1 MLGDG
6 PTDLGAL
13 WDCWSGCDALD
24 SAWNYPTHVSLDPA
38 DGSLLYVSAWKNS
51 RLNVIDPTTGTM
63 FWYAGNGNRFYGP
76 GLDPETADLPP
87 DEQVFRLDLA
97 VLDLPSSIAFG
108 ADGTLYFS
116 DQANHLIRKI
126 APGSTRIEIAV
137 GQIDEVVDADTMLP
151 TFVRQP
157 GFEGD
162 GGDARLSKLH
172 GHTDSLPEPGSKIMS
187 DLANDRLL
195 IADSVNGVIRAYDF
209 NTGVIDTLAGRYESA
224 GEYEAWDPITG
235 ITSTIDAGSVRGYA
249 GDGGHALEA
258 VFNLPSDIALG
269 IDGEIYIADTMNH
282 CVRVLRDS
290 TVDRFA
296 GICDPDTLTVGD
308 VTYSGDGGPALGAQ
322 FSNVYG
328 VDVDAGGNVYI
339 ADSGNNLIRRVA
351 YGSLAGR

>member
-1 MLGDG
+1 M
-6 PTDLGAL
+6 
-13 WDCWSGCDALD
+13 
-24 SAWNYPTHVSLDPA
+24 
-38 DGSLLYVSAWKNS
+38 
-51 RLNVIDPTTGTM
+51 IDPTTGTM

-76 GLDPETADLPP
+76 GLDPVTADLPP

-97 VLDLPSSIAFG
+97 VMDLPSSIAFG
-108 ADGTLYFS
+108 PDGTLYFS

-126 APGSTRIEIAV
+126 VPGSTRIEIAV
-137 GQIDEVVDADTMLP
+137 GQVDEVVDPDTMLT

-157 GFEGD
+157 GFVGD

-172 GHTDSLPEPGSKIMS
+172 GGHTDSLPEPGSKIVA

-209 NTGVIDTLAGRYESA
+209 NTGFIDTIAGRYESA
-224 GEYEAWDPITG
+224 GEYEWFDPMTG

-249 GDGGHALEA
+249 GDGGDALEA
-258 VFNLPSDIALG
+258 VFNLPSDIAIG
-269 IDGEIYIADTMNH
+269 IDGEIYIADTINH
-282 CVRVLRDS
+282 CVRVLRDN

-296 GICDPDTLTVGD
+296 GICDPERLTVGD
-308 VTYSGDGGPALGAQ
+308 VTYSGDGGPALEAQ
-322 FSNVYG
+322 FTEVYG
-328 VDVDAGGNVYI
+328 VEVDAQGNVYV